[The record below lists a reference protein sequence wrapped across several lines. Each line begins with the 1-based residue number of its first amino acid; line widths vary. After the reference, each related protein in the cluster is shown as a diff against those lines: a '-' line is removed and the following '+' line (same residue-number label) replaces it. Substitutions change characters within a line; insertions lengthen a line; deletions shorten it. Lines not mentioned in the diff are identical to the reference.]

1 MAREVGKGGQNRGL
15 GVGKGAAMSASVE
28 VFSGGTAVITGAG
41 AGIGAGLARHAALSL
56 GMRVVLADVDAEAV
70 GETCTGIV
78 RDGGRATSAVVDV
91 SDAGAVQGLAD
102 RVAEEFG
109 PVRMLVNNAGVQQFG
124 YLWDVPVSGWE
135 RVVSVNVSGVFHGV
149 RAFMPRLLAQD
160 EPAWVLNLASIGAV
174 RAWPLQTP
182 YIMSKH
188 AVLALTE
195 CLHQEVAMAGAGH
208 VQVSAVLPG
217 AVSSR
222 IFDDA
227 RGVDSGDQGAAEA
240 EREAM
245 FRVHERAIS
254 AEEAAETIFRQAAD
268 GEFYIVTQPDSVLG
282 AMRDR
287 AEQLVAR
294 RAPAPARSRFNAGP
308 S

>member
-1 MAREVGKGGQNRGL
+1 MG
-15 GVGKGAAMSASVE
+15 ASVE

-41 AGIGAGLARHAALSL
+41 AGIGAGLGRHAALSL
-56 GMRVVLADVDAEAV
+56 GMRVVLADVDVDAEAV
-70 GETCTGIV
+70 EETCAGIV
-78 RDGGRATSAVVDV
+78 REGGRASAAVVDV
-91 SDAGAVQGLAD
+91 SDAEAVQGLAD
-102 RVAEEFG
+102 RVVEEFG

-135 RVVSVNVSGVFHGV
+135 RVVSVNVNGVFHGV
-149 RAFMPRLLAQD
+149 RAFMPHLLAQS

-195 CLHQEVAMAGAGH
+195 CLHQEVALAGGSH
-208 VQVSAVLPG
+208 VRVSAVLPG
-217 AVSSR
+217 AVASR

-227 RGVDSGDQGAAEA
+227 RGVDGGDRGAAEA

-254 AEEAAETIFRQAAD
+254 PEEAAETIFRQAAD
-268 GEFYIVTQPDSVLG
+268 GEFYIVTQPESVLG

-294 RAPAPARSRFNAGP
+294 RAPAPARSRF
-308 S
+308 SE